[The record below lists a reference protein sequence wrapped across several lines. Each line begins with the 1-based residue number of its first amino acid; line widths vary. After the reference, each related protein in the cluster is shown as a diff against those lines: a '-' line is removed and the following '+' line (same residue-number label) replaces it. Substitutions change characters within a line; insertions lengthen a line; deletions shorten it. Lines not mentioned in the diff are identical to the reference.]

1 MKVRLTDIAVILGQG
16 LDGVSTLRF
25 LHNGSGCTEG
35 NVWFGTHPHDS
46 TIILAKVAVIL
57 LNMFTVRVFTGST
70 TITVMAYVTA
80 LLGAVAGINNFLLC
94 GW

>member
-1 MKVRLTDIAVILGQG
+1 MIRLTDIAVILGQG

-25 LHNGSGCTEG
+25 LHNGSGCVEG
-35 NVWFGTHPHDS
+35 NPWFGMHPHDS
-46 TIILAKVAVIL
+46 TIVMAKIAVIL

-70 TITVMAYVTA
+70 ITVMAYVTA
-80 LLGAVAGINNFLLC
+80 VFGAVAGIGNFLLC